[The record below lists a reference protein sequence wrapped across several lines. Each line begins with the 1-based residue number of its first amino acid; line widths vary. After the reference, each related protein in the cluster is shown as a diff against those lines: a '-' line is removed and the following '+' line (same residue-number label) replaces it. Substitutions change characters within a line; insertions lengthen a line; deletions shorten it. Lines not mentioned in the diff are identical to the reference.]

1 MAMHP
6 AKKVICQANVKQTAN
21 AEYEQK
27 ICTDLNGLR
36 MPKVNDTMFVSVVIV
51 METAASD
58 IVWAN
63 LSETDSFIDVRRQ
76 AANITNV
83 SSMPIPV
90 IILLVD
96 C

>member
-6 AKKVICQANVKQTAN
+6 EKKVICQTNVKQTAN

-27 ICTDLNGLR
+27 ICTDLNGLM

-63 LSETDSFIDVRRQ
+63 LSETDIFIDVRRQ